1 MNSKILLLSIAVIAT
16 GLFAMP
22 TTLSLFA
29 GQHTF
34 DSGDQVSCQKCH
46 QDIYDEMANDL
57 KPYGTSTA
65 HTSATLKKC
74 EGCHRTGN
82 VTFVTAGNGTYRNY
96 YNMQVNSTGAHAAVT
111 LECVACHDAVPTNIT
126 NASEAHGPFY
136 NESITNSTD
145 STVGKNNGTLLKG
158 ANEACVGCHT
168 HTNIKITWRRSVGID
183 MIVNETTNGTYRIIM
198 TANTSVNTTTTW
210 SHNVTNSS

>member
-1 MNSKILLLSIAVIAT
+1 MNSKILLLSIAIVST

-34 DSGDQVSCQKCH
+34 DSGGQVSCQKCH
-46 QDIYDEMANDL
+46 QDIYNEMGGLN
-57 KPYGTSTA
+57 PYGASTA
-65 HTSATLKKC
+65 HSFAGATEC
-74 EGCHRTGN
+74 MGCHKTGN
-82 VTFVTAGNGTYRNY
+82 VTFFPAFPGSNKNF
-96 YNMQVNSTGAHAAVT
+96 YNQQVNSTGAHAAVT
-111 LECVACHDAVPTNIT
+111 LECIACHNIVPTNLT

-136 NESITNSTD
+136 NESITNSTLSD
-145 STVGKNNGTLLKG
+145 GKNNGTLLKG

-183 MIVNETTNGTYRIIM
+183 MVVNESTNGTYRIIM
-198 TANTSVNTTTTW
+198 QANTSVNQTTTW
-210 SHNVTNSS
+210 SHNVTANP

>member
-34 DSGDQVSCQKCH
+34 DSGPQVSCQKCH
-46 QDIYDEMANDL
+46 QDIYDEMGGTVN
-57 KPYGTSTA
+57 PYGASTA
-65 HTSATLKKC
+65 HSSAKLKEC
-74 EGCHRTGN
+74 QGCHRTGN
-82 VTFVTAGNGTYRNY
+82 VTFVPTGNGTSLSY

-111 LECVACHDAVPTNIT
+111 LECVACHNAVPTNIT
-126 NASEAHGPFY
+126 NASEAHSPFY
-136 NESITNSTD
+136 NESITNSTS
-145 STVGKNNGTLLKG
+145 STGKNNGTLLKG

-183 MIVNETTNGTYRIIM
+183 MVVNETTNGTYRIIM

-210 SHNVTNSS
+210 SNNVSAN